1 MGALTDDEVTRA
13 TSPTKTQRK
22 AVFRAMVCGS
32 SLSIFAD
39 PRGTG
44 TETCA
49 EDDFDGEETQISS
62 HRSIEISGE

>member
-1 MGALTDDEVTRA
+1 
-13 TSPTKTQRK
+13 
-22 AVFRAMVCGS
+22 MVCGS